1 MASRRTTLVLDDK
14 AREAARQLARRHG
27 CSLSEATR
35 RALVLQRDSELGVP
49 RKRRQERVLALRR
62 LFSLFEGNDPSTEV
76 RRLKAEDEGF

>member
-1 MASRRTTLVLDDK
+1 
-14 AREAARQLARRHG
+14 
-27 CSLSEATR
+27 
-35 RALVLQRDSELGVP
+35 VLQRDSELGVP

>member
-1 MASRRTTLVLDDK
+1 MASRTTLVLDDK

-35 RALVLQRDSELGVP
+35 RALIRQRDLEIGVP
-49 RKRRQERVLALRR
+49 AERRRERTRTLRR
-62 LFSLFEGNDPSTEV
+62 LFDLFADNDARAEV